1 MADIAQLFSM
11 LKDKPDYEY
20 MRTIF
25 DRYRALMLEG
35 DVDGI
40 CNLFAPNAVW
50 EEPVGTTP
58 AIGHEA
64 IRARYAAALSRS
76 GGTITMVPDGVPRIA
91 GHRALANSIAYAGT
105 GDNRRVIETSNV
117 IECDEDGLITE
128 MKVYIGPN
136 AIKPA
141 PAD

>member
-1 MADIAQLFSM
+1 MADISKLFAM

-25 DRYRALMLEG
+25 DRYRQLMREG

-58 AIGHEA
+58 EIGHEA
-64 IRARYAAALSRS
+64 IRARYADALSRS
-76 GGTITMVPDGVPRIA
+76 GGSITMIPDGVPRIA
-91 GHRALANSIAYAGT
+91 GNRALAISIAYAGS
-105 GDNRRVIETSNV
+105 RVIETSNV
-117 IECDEDGLITE
+117 IECNEDGLITE

-136 AIKPA
+136 SIKE
-141 PAD
+141 AD